1 MKSTEAGPGLPP
13 TVSHARA
20 LEVASDAG
28 DLHAVEELMI
38 DLMRRGTG
46 REDDTTGDIAAM
58 LVDAAIEACRI
69 ASAGTPD
76 ASRATATLIRRT
88 VLWCASVGELEG
100 AYSLAHLT
108 GDVATLEDVY
118 HAASRA
124 RPRGAKA
131 ERVLAAV
138 RDRLAQEGAPP
149 LPHPDET

>member
-58 LVDAAIEACRI
+58 LVDAAIEACRL

-88 VLWCASVGELEG
+88 CNANGTLLKPSKP
-100 AYSLAHLT
+100 LT
-108 GDVATLEDVY
+108 TI
-118 HAASRA
+118 
-124 RPRGAKA
+124 
-131 ERVLAAV
+131 
-138 RDRLAQEGAPP
+138 DRLILLGEDSHEAPNVVASYDGESHAVSCGH
-149 LPHPDET
+149 L